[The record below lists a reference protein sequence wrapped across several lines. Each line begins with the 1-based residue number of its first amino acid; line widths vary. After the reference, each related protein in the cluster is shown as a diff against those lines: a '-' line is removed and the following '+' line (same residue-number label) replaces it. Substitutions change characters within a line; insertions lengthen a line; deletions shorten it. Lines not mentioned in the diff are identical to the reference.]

1 MKADLDDAGMARIGF
16 LEKLMDE
23 INSTKEPGADYF
35 LEASNL
41 GYWELR
47 QLVKSGLYPD
57 EQSALR
63 SALRALF
70 QLKPENKIQMIVT
83 AYQAGDISLGRSA
96 AMLGVSQEEMKDIVR
111 EADGKIHL
119 GPQNI
124 TELLE
129 DSRNA

>member
-1 MKADLDDAGMARIGF
+1 MIMDDMNIA
-16 LEKLMDE
+16 
-23 INSTKEPGADYF
+23 KEPSANYI

-41 GYWELR
+41 GHWELR

-70 QLKPENKIQMIVT
+70 QLKPENKIQMVVT

-111 EADGKIHL
+111 EVGGKIHL

-124 TELLE
+124 AELLE
-129 DSRNA
+129 DGGNA